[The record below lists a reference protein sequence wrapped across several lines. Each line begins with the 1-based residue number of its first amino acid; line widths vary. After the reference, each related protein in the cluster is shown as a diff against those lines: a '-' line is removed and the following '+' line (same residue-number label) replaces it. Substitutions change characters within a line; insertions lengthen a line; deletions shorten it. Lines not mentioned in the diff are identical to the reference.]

1 MRILIH
7 RGSGEIGGTCIEL
20 STNNTK
26 ILLDIGQPLS
36 SESRKLDYYSLKPN
50 AVIISHPHQDHYGLI
65 DAIDSN
71 VTIYSG
77 ELCKKLID
85 ATYIFL
91 EKKLPQN
98 DFKHF
103 KSREPFEIGDFTI
116 NPFLVDHSSV
126 DAYAFLVE
134 TEGKRIFYSG
144 DFRAHGRKSILFK
157 NIFKNPPKNI
167 DVLFMEGTMLS
178 RSNEELPDEH
188 IVEESILEVLE
199 KESGPCFL
207 LCSSQ
212 NIDRLVSAYRAS
224 KRASRIFVIEIYTA
238 WILKELSQYS
248 NRTPTIEWK
257 DIRVLSKGRTA
268 KNHYIR
274 VKDNPDYFEGFIYE
288 LYKKDNVITQE
299 EITKEPQKYFI
310 KNSYVE
316 YLFNKLRCSQA
327 SVIYSMWRG
336 YLKKEYNPSG
346 YKKLRELQ
354 NNPKINFVYIHSS
367 GHAFIKDLQ
376 RFATALKPKILIPI
390 HTEHPDDFKEYFEN
404 VFLLED
410 GKELIL

>member
-1 MRILIH
+1 
-7 RGSGEIGGTCIEL
+7 
-20 STNNTK
+20 
-26 ILLDIGQPLS
+26 
-36 SESRKLDYYSLKPN
+36 
-50 AVIISHPHQDHYGLI
+50 
-65 DAIDSN
+65 
-71 VTIYSG
+71 
-77 ELCKKLID
+77 
-85 ATYIFL
+85 
-91 EKKLPQN
+91 
-98 DFKHF
+98 
-103 KSREPFEIGDFTI
+103 
-116 NPFLVDHSSV
+116 
-126 DAYAFLVE
+126 
-134 TEGKRIFYSG
+134 
-144 DFRAHGRKSILFK
+144 
-157 NIFKNPPKNI
+157 
-167 DVLFMEGTMLS
+167 MEGTMLS

-188 IVEESILEVLE
+188 IVEETILEVLE

-224 KRASRIFVIEIYTA
+224 KRAQRIFVVEIYTA
-238 WILKELSQYS
+238 WILKKLSQYS

-257 DIRVLSKGRTA
+257 DIRVLSKGMTA

-336 YLKKEYNPSG
+336 YLKEEYNPCG

-376 RFATALKPKILIPI
+376 RFATALKPKKLISI

-404 VFLLED
+404 VFMLED
-410 GKELIL
+410 EKELIL